1 VYLGAKKVGEE
12 ADSLL
17 SLMLTTAILIQDENF
32 CFISV
37 HFNVV
42 LLFSTHLNGRNSLQQ
57 LVS

>member
-17 SLMLTTAILIQDENF
+17 SILIQDENF